1 MSNKYYGTVTRVI
14 DGDTFQVKDK
24 FGNTQVI
31 RVFGVD
37 TPERK
42 QKFGPEATEF
52 TKKLID
58 KQEVY
63 VDAIDLGKYQRV
75 VAIVY
80 INGQSLGEILLAE
93 GIAFFA
99 GDNHKLAYKYAGLQ
113 EKARLNSKG
122 VHKLGIQSPAQYRK
136 NNQRVKNPTFTKSQP
151 APVPLIRFKPERPN
165 FLEKVTKFFS
175 EMFEK
180 NEDHVAKRE
189 AIKKAELER
198 IEKKIADR
206 KMENAIKENLEKREA
221 EKLKASPKKASVE
234 EPDAKLDTT
243 RFMQRFRE
251 RSKKM

>member
-42 QKFGPEATEF
+42 QKFGPEATAF

-75 VAIVY
+75 VALVY

-93 GIAFFA
+93 GIAFVA
-99 GDNHKLAYKYAGLQ
+99 GDNHKLAYKYCGLQ

-151 APVPLIRFKPERPN
+151 APVPLIRFKPEKPN

-198 IEKKIADR
+198 IEK
-206 KMENAIKENLEKREA
+206 REA

-234 EPDAKLDTT
+234 EPDAKLDTS